1 MGYKKKQLSRNE
13 QSPKDEH
20 HLLLQVMAATLGT
33 FNFNDMSR
41 IYDAFNWRIT
51 AIESDI
57 A

>member
-20 HLLLQVMAATLGT
+20 HPLLQVMAATLGT